1 MTQKKV
7 AAKKGASQGLSVD
20 QSEEMPA
27 GEGEGNVDKI
37 RDILF
42 GTQMKD
48 YERKFQRLEGRL
60 AKDLTRNKDDLNR
73 RIDTLE
79 GYIKKEVVSIN
90 DRLKQEKSQRTAALK
105 ELSAEQMSNIKAVE
119 TKLTALEDL
128 VGTMAQELRV
138 QILEQSNVLSDD
150 IANKQHE
157 SDDALEMVATE
168 LREDKLD
175 RTGLSEMFTDLA
187 LRLAD
192 SDDTIL

>member
-105 ELSAEQMSNIKAVE
+105 ELSAEQISNIKAVE

-157 SDDALEMVATE
+157 SDEALDMVATE

-192 SDDTIL
+192 SDATIL

>member
-192 SDDTIL
+192 SDATIL

>member
-1 MTQKKV
+1 MTKKKV

-192 SDDTIL
+192 SDATIL

>member
-105 ELSAEQMSNIKAVE
+105 ELGAEQMSNIKAVE
-119 TKLTALEDL
+119 KKLTALEDL

-192 SDDTIL
+192 SDATIL